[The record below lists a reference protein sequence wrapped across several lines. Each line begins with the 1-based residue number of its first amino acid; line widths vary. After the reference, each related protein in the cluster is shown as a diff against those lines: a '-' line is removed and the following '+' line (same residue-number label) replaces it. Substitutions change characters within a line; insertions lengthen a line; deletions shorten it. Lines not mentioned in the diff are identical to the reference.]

1 MRSIARFS
9 GFSGG
14 VVLAACCVLL
24 FASADPT
31 RAAGSTTISF
41 RETYKGA
48 TFTTVDVAPKGKR
61 EGDVT
66 PGDELVFTIPLV
78 AGGKK
83 IGRANGVCVVTNV
96 AKKPVQYLCT
106 GTFVFPHQG
115 TLASSMNFKP
125 GRTNHG
131 AIVGGTGIY
140 AGARGTFTSSE
151 ETKTGVN
158 TTITLLE

>member
-1 MRSIARFS
+1 MRSIARFP

-48 TFTTVDVAPKGKR
+48 TFTTVDVAPKGKNDR
-61 EGDVT
+61 DVS

-83 IGRANGVCVVTNV
+83 IGRVNGVCVVTNA
-96 AKKPVQYLCT
+96 AKNPVQFFCSS
-106 GTFVFPHQG
+106 TFVFPQG